1 MHRLLFMKFMRTR
14 NSAVVTLSS
23 WLHPFEARVLNR
35 PMLEGTVHL
44 LFEVVNY
51 VVEVEECKMVRE
63 KFSCN
68 R

>member
-1 MHRLLFMKFMRTR
+1 MLVHEVMLTR

-51 VVEVEECKMVRE
+51 VVEVEECKMERE
-63 KFSCN
+63 KQL
-68 R
+68 